1 MGDFSGTL
9 ACLSL
14 AVEGRFLG
22 ECLFGVHRIWKNGRI
37 DGNVRRILKLFLS
50 DVAFKGRNLATVHR
64 IFKRPLAD
72 VAQLGIILA
81 TIHQIASNLPADV
94 D

>member
-1 MGDFSGTL
+1 MRWKI
-9 ACLSL
+9 SL
-14 AVEGRFLG
+14 EQALHDTSDPENSPGRWI
-22 ECLFGVHRIWKNGRI
+22 VHQTQKNLQ
-37 DGNVRRILKLFLS
+37 D
-50 DVAFKGRNLATVHR
+50 DVAQKGRNLATVHR